1 MDCFPLERM
10 VLLFHFETSGTGGKK
25 LTGSPISLSVKKC
38 KIEKPFESTH
48 NSRERERERETRTT
62 KQRKNNTN
70 IYIFGTIYAINSV

>member
-48 NSRERERERETRTT
+48 NSREREREKQGQPNKGKTTRTS
-62 KQRKNNTN
+62 
-70 IYIFGTIYAINSV
+70 IYLGQYTQ